1 MEYGLIERTEH
12 AEPEPGPPGVDMDV
26 LEQLAEG

>member
-1 MEYGLIERTEH
+1 MGYGLVERSKH
-12 AEPEPGPPGVDMDV
+12 AEPEPGPPAIDMDV